1 MDLENVPDIRISK
14 EKEIDIQ
21 RQLTENY
28 KESNRLYAEWEVR
41 MRKSGYSEE
50 QIDNM
55 FCY

>member
-14 EKEIDIQ
+14 EKEIEIQ

-28 KESNRLYAEWEVR
+28 KESNRLYAEWEVK
-41 MRKSGYSEE
+41 MRKPGYSEE
-50 QIDNM
+50 QIDKM